1 MEGGGEPGGGGTSRS
16 TGRTGPAD
24 PMGDLRRLFE
34 AGRYG
39 DAAEYCETML
49 ARDPADLMALH
60 NAATALVRLGR
71 HADALAKC
79 DVVLAADASDAH
91 ALRNRVLALE
101 GLGRHE
107 EAAESC
113 RALLGLPAGSVRDGI
128 GGPRDAWS
136 HNSLGLALARMGRD
150 AEAVE
155 CFDRAL
161 AADPRSVTAL
171 MNKAL
176 SSDRLGRAEEAAALY
191 DMAAAAD
198 PSVAPDAS
206 RARAAAYARLG
217 RGDESFL
224 AAQGVPDADMPRIM
238 RDAARN
244 GCTVFHQFCQDEYER
259 IGEGG
264 LGGGVGAGR

>member
-1 MEGGGEPGGGGTSRS
+1 MGEGAGLGGGRSGGPS
-16 TGRTGPAD
+16 D
-24 PMGDLRRLFE
+24 PVGDLRRLFE

-39 DAAEYCETML
+39 DAAEYCETIL
-49 ARDPADLMALH
+49 ARDPADLTALH

-79 DVVLAADASDAH
+79 DVVLAADAADAH

-101 GLGRHE
+101 GLGRHAD
-107 EAAESC
+107 AAEAC
-113 RALLGLPAGSVRDGI
+113 RALLALPAGSVRDGI
-128 GGPRDAWS
+128 GGMRDAWS

-155 CFDRAL
+155 CFDGAL
-161 AADPRSVTAL
+161 AVDPRSVTAL

-176 SSDRLGRAEEAAALY
+176 SSERLGRAEEAAALY

-259 IGEGG
+259 IGDG
-264 LGGGVGAGR
+264 LGGADGR

>member
-1 MEGGGEPGGGGTSRS
+1 MEEGDGRRRGAGGGA
-16 TGRTGPAD
+16 GPAD
-24 PMGDLRRLFE
+24 PVGDLRRLFE

-39 DAAEYCETML
+39 DASEYCEAIL
-49 ARDPADLMALH
+49 ARDPADPTALH

-71 HADALAKC
+71 HAEALEKC
-79 DVVLAADASDAH
+79 DAVLAADASDAH

-101 GLGRHE
+101 GLGRHAD
-107 EAAESC
+107 AAECC
-113 RALLGLPAGSVRDGI
+113 RALIALPAGSVRDGI
-128 GGPRDAWS
+128 GGGRDAWAHS
-136 HNSLGLALARMGRD
+136 SLGLALARMGRD
-150 AEAVE
+150 GEAVE

-161 AADPRSVTAL
+161 VADPRSATAL

-176 SSDRLGRAEEAAALY
+176 STDRLGRAEEAAALY
-191 DMAAAAD
+191 DRAAAAD

-217 RGDESFL
+217 RDDESFL
-224 AAQGVPDADMPRIM
+224 AAQGVPDADMPRIIA
-238 RDAARN
+238 DASRN

-264 LGGGVGAGR
+264 R

>member
-1 MEGGGEPGGGGTSRS
+1 MEGGGGSR
-16 TGRTGPAD
+16 GPAD
-24 PMGDLRRLFE
+24 PVGDLRRLFE

-39 DAAEYCETML
+39 DAAEYCEAIL
-49 ARDPADLMALH
+49 ARNPADLTALH

-71 HADALAKC
+71 HAEALEKC
-79 DVVLAADASDAH
+79 DIVLGGDAADAH

-101 GLGRHE
+101 GLGRHAD
-107 EAAESC
+107 AAESC
-113 RALLGLPAGSVRDGI
+113 RALIALPAGSVRDGI
-128 GGPRDAWS
+128 GGERDAWS
-136 HNSLGLALARMGRD
+136 HSSLGLALARMGRD

-161 AADPRSVTAL
+161 AADPRSATAL

-224 AAQGVPDADMPRIM
+224 AAQGVPDADMARIIA
-238 RDAARN
+238 DAARN

-259 IGEGG
+259 IGDG
-264 LGGGVGAGR
+264 LAGEEDGR